1 MEKLVRKHLLR
12 IQPYKPV
19 VPLEVLAERV
29 GVPVEKLI
37 KLDGNENPY
46 GPPPQVK
53 QALAEYNFYHIYPD
67 PFHQELRQRLSEY
80 TGIPAEHIALG
91 NGSDELIMLLLFL
104 LLDPGDAVINLPP
117 SFIMYDTFTRICG
130 GRVIEVPRNSSYE
143 VDVEAIKSA
152 IDERTKIIFLA
163 WPNNPTGNAS
173 PSVEDILKLTEC
185 GPLVV
190 VDEAYYEFSGLT
202 VAPHVLRHSNLCVL
216 RTFSK
221 WAGLAGLRVGYGI
234 FPKWLAELIYQTKVP
249 YNVNVAAQVA
259 AKAVL
264 ENLPPVRER
273 IRLIL
278 EERERLKRLLK
289 QQGILDPFPSQAN
302 FLLCRVLNGKAA
314 RLRDELARKGI
325 FIRHFDVPGLEDKLR
340 ITVGRPEHTEALLQ
354 ALDEVTQK
362 L

>member
-1 MEKLVRKHLLR
+1 MEKLIRRHLLR
-12 IQPYKPV
+12 IQPYKPI
-19 VPLEVLAERV
+19 VPLEVLAEQV

-46 GPPPQVK
+46 GCPPQVK

-67 PFHQELRQRLSEY
+67 PFHQELRRKLSEY

-91 NGSDELIMLLLFL
+91 NGSDELIMFLLFL
-104 LLDPGDAVINLPP
+104 FLNPGDAVVNCPP
-117 SFIMYDTFTRICG
+117 SFIVYDTFTRICG
-130 GRVIEVPRNSSYE
+130 GRVIEVPRNSNYE
-143 VDVEAIKSA
+143 VDVEAVKSA

-173 PSVEDILKLTEC
+173 PSVEDILELTEC

-202 VAPHVLRHSNLCVL
+202 VAPHVLQRPNLCVL

-234 FPKWLAELIYQTKVP
+234 FHERLAQIIYQTKVP

-264 ENLPPVRER
+264 ENLPPVQER
-273 IRLIL
+273 VKLIL
-278 EERERLKRLLK
+278 QERDRLEQALK

-302 FLLCRVLNGKAA
+302 FLFCRVLKGEAV
-314 RLRDELARKGI
+314 RIRDELAKKGI
-325 FIRHFDVPGLEDKLR
+325 FIRHFDAPGLQDKLR
-340 ITVGRPEHTEALLQ
+340 VTVGRPEHTEALLQ
-354 ALDEVTQK
+354 ALDEVT
-362 L
+362 